1 MEIKWLNDIDLSDKN
16 EPMMALVAFDASEA
30 LVSLLD
36 DGFEHHIL
44 LAKMKENDKDLD
56 KYFRIIFDR
65 DGADWTF
72 ICPNNYDNISN
83 KEKRIDRFYKDGFRI
98 IGEFLTIMKSNVE
111 INIPKRYRRHIDYLT
126 NNDF

>member
-44 LAKMKENDKDLD
+44 LSKMKESDKDLD
-56 KYFRIIFDR
+56 KYFRIIFDE

-83 KEKRIDRFYKDGFRI
+83 KEKRIDHFYKDGFRI
-98 IGEFLTIMKSNVE
+98 IGEFLSIMKCNVE

-126 NNDF
+126 NSDY

>member
-65 DGADWTF
+65 NGADWTF

>member
-126 NNDF
+126 NSDY